1 MAWDAA
7 IKEEI
12 FLIGAWFPR
21 GVYVADSWGGGAE
34 GEGADQLTRGTANN
48 RLHGPPPLIWVLHT
62 GGKRSFALVTNIC
75 CIGGKKINRI
85 GKKIRRTEERKS
97 EFPAI

>member
-1 MAWDAA
+1 M
-7 IKEEI
+7 E
-12 FLIGAWFPR
+12 R
-21 GVYVADSWGGGAE
+21 GSHVVFMLQIPGGG
-34 GEGADQLTRGTANN
+34 GADQLTRGTANN
-48 RLHGPPPLIWVLHT
+48 LLHGAPPLIWVSHT